1 MDVNAMKSVVG
12 TGLVVFGSV
21 WLLDK
26 LNMVDFRE
34 WVEFWPAIL
43 VGVGIALLLE
53 KDGRHQARS

>member
-1 MDVNAMKSVVG
+1 MDVNALKSVVG
-12 TGLVVFGSV
+12 AGLVVFGSV

-26 LNMVDFRE
+26 LNMVDLRE
-34 WVEFWPAIL
+34 WLEFWPAIL